1 MILVPI
7 QPLLPTETVFA
18 IDPGNF
24 NTAYFLLSGDKKIGP
39 FDKLDNTDFLEQLRC
54 AVDNKR
60 EKNNGVIFA
69 CEMVACYGMVAGA
82 SLFETAV
89 IIGRILE
96 IVGPELRL
104 IPRSSV
110 KSTIKGRND
119 SEIRSKLIEQ
129 YGPPG
134 TQKSPGPTRG
144 IVADTWAAMALAET
158 VRRGGYKPYVYS
170 YNKKSIL
177 LSRDT

>member
-1 MILVPI
+1 MNATPVKPLQILAE
-7 QPLLPTETVFA
+7 QKVFA

-24 NTAYFLLSGDKKIGP
+24 DTAYFILSGDGKIESFAKVGN
-39 FDKLDNTDFLEQLRC
+39 DQFLCQLR
-54 AVDNKR
+54 K
-60 EKNNGVIFA
+60 VIEDQSLGRVRYVFA

-89 IIGRILE
+89 VIGRIQE
-96 IVGPELRL
+96 IVGPSLRL

-119 SEIRSKLIEQ
+119 SEIRTRLIEQ
-129 YGPPG
+129 YGKPG
-134 TQKSPGPTRG
+134 TKKEPGATRG
-144 IVADTWAAMALAET
+144 IVADMWAAFALAET

-170 YNKKSIL
+170 YNK
-177 LSRDT
+177 